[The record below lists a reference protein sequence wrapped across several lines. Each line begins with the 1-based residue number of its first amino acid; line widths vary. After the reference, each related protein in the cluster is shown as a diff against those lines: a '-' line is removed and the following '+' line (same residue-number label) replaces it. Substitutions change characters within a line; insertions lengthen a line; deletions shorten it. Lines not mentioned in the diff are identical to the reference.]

1 MIIPQTLEILNFWVF
16 FWINNNLPLFHLPL
30 PIWLAKTHFVTR
42 YSFSGIDVCVNSV
55 FHIISHPFG
64 NARMVES
71 KERMSSRKIE
81 PAARM
86 IEGSRLCVLRLAY
99 LLTVIFSCVISTRT
113 SVVHLGQYSGKLWT
127 IVSSKTFVR
136 VLLPQMGQWTHLASS
151 CSLFMC
157 DSFT

>member
-1 MIIPQTLEILNFWVF
+1 MIIPQTLEILNFWAF

-55 FHIISHPFG
+55 FHIMSHPFEKCKDG
-64 NARMVES
+64 ES

-136 VLLPQMGQWTHLASS
+136 VLLPQMGR
-151 CSLFMC
+151 C
-157 DSFT
+157 DGQFHISRGMV